1 MPVEL
6 DAAVLDHLYPAH
18 LIVDHH
24 GVILSAGPSIRRQ
37 DAAILPGTRL
47 TDHFRSNG
55 AGGVV
60 ELDSFARQRDMLQLR
75 SHAGAMVLSGA
86 VVAIADGY
94 LLAMANTPAAL
105 SIDHSGLQMSDFGPA
120 DPIVPALMLVGL
132 QQAMLDESRAIAEE
146 LTQERLK
153 SVNLLDRISRVS
165 GYMAHDFNNLLSIIS
180 LNATRLAKSR
190 DLAAPHQRLA
200 GIIAQTAERGSE
212 ISRGLMSLSAQ
223 RHDSRL
229 PLAVDALINAN
240 AAFLSTIAGSRIRLR
255 YDLQADAAIAEV
267 SRNGLM
273 SSLLNV
279 VINARDAMQGGGE
292 ITITTRIVARET
304 DSATGSPVDH
314 IAIYVS
320 DTGTGMDEA
329 VLRRAFEPFFSTKD
343 SNSGMGLAAVMDF
356 LRDMGGHAT
365 IDSKPGDGTTVHLY
379 LPVCERADDSATQS
393 AGAVPQGR
401 HAATRVLV
409 VEDEPYAL
417 EALSEMLEDD
427 GHIVSA
433 APSAVIAKDLL
444 MQEQPDIILSDVIMP
459 DVSGLELARWASRH
473 CPQTAIILMSGY
485 VPDKDEMQPD
495 WLFIRKPIETDL
507 LRELVQ
513 EALARR
519 NRLQS

>member
-1 MPVEL
+1 MAVEL

-24 GVILSAGPSIRRQ
+24 GMILSTGPSISRQ
-37 DAAILPGTRL
+37 DVAILPGTRL
-47 TDHFRSNG
+47 ADHFRSNG

-60 ELDSFARQRDMLQLR
+60 ELDRFARQHDMLQLR
-75 SHAGAMVLSGA
+75 SHAGVMVLSGS

-94 LLAMANTPAAL
+94 LLAMANMPAAL

-132 QQAMLDESRAIAEE
+132 QQAMLEESRATAEE

-190 DLAAPHQRLA
+190 DLAAPQQRLA

-212 ISRGLMSLSAQ
+212 ISRALMSLSSQ

-229 PLAVDALINAN
+229 PLAVDALIHAN
-240 AAFLSTIAGSRIRLR
+240 AAFLSTIAGSRISLR
-255 YDLQADAAIAEV
+255 YDLQSHAAIAEV

-279 VINARDAMQGGGE
+279 VINARDAMPGGGE
-292 ITITTRIVARET
+292 ITITTRIVAREM
-304 DSATGSPVDH
+304 DSATGSPFDH
-314 IAIYVS
+314 IAIYVA

-365 IDSKPGDGTTVHLY
+365 IESQPGDGTTVHLY
-379 LPVCERADDSATQS
+379 LPVSDRADVSATPTDNAS
-393 AGAVPQGR
+393 PQGTQ
-401 HAATRVLV
+401 AATRVLV

-417 EALSEMLEDD
+417 EALTEMLEDD
-427 GHIVSA
+427 GHIVTA
-433 APSAVIAKDLL
+433 APSAVMAMELL
-444 MQEQPDIILSDVIMP
+444 AQDQPDIILSDVVMP
-459 DVSGLELARWASRH
+459 DVSGLELAQWASRH
-473 CPQTAIILMSGY
+473 CPQSPIILMSGY
-485 VPDKDEMQPD
+485 VPNKNEMQPD

-507 LRELVQ
+507 LRELVR

-519 NRLQS
+519 SRTRS